1 MTPPTDHSSS
11 LPPDLPPLDRLVD
24 GELSETQRRELLE
37 RLDHEPEGWRR
48 CALAFLEAQS
58 WRRELDDMLGDVLH
72 GAADEARAVRPVD
85 APSSTTSAPPR
96 RSRWLSGKP
105 GTALAMAA
113 SFLVAL
119 TLGWTLQ
126 ESMQGDAGGPAVPP
140 AGQLAQGGAATA
152 ADALPGAAEN
162 GAAPSPAPA
171 PGGSAPGSTPWETV
185 TLVSDGDEARPIEV
199 PARSRD
205 RFDNGWLQSL
215 PTPMPPD
222 VREALER
229 MGRRVRQHRELV
241 PIEMEDGRRLIVPVD
256 EVEVDTAGDPP
267 L

>member
-1 MTPPTDHSSS
+1 M
-11 LPPDLPPLDRLVD
+11 
-24 GELSETQRRELLE
+24 
-37 RLDHEPEGWRR
+37 
-48 CALAFLEAQS
+48 
-58 WRRELDDMLGDVLH
+58 
-72 GAADEARAVRPVD
+72 
-85 APSSTTSAPPR
+85 
-96 RSRWLSGKP
+96 
-105 GTALAMAA
+105 
-113 SFLVAL
+113 
-119 TLGWTLQ
+119 
-126 ESMQGDAGGPAVPP
+126 
-140 AGQLAQGGAATA
+140 